1 MTGASESEARE
12 FAKAFRSFLEWVHSE
27 QAGAWER
34 NEVAALV
41 GDFLGGAG
49 LERSVVSRS
58 LAAFEHVNLQTALD
72 AWSREPGREVEVQG
86 ISTPPHYGPVTL
98 QQLVTGE
105 GMPPLRLSAPALVD
119 LPGACSASAK
129 IARLRPPAAD
139 PARCPHRAAEAGS
152 APHHDVC
159 SGRPSRTACQRVWRR
174 GS

>member
-27 QAGAWER
+27 RAGAGDR

-72 AWSREPGREVEVQG
+72 AWSREPGREGEVQG
-86 ISTPPHYGPVTL
+86 VSTPPHYPAAARDRRGYAAAAPV
-98 QQLVTGE
+98 
-105 GMPPLRLSAPALVD
+105 
-119 LPGACSASAK
+119 GAGAG
-129 IARLRPPAAD
+129 RPPRSLLGVGED
-139 PARCPHRAAEAGS
+139 RETPASGGGPSSLPPSRGRGWVGS
-152 APHHDVC
+152 AP
-159 SGRPSRTACQRVWRR
+159 RRLQR
-174 GS
+174 